1 MKKFISLFVVILLVL
16 SMSVPVFASSTGNVD
31 KVSFT
36 PEEFV
41 QLIRNNYVIY
51 DIAFGGGSPTNSVS
65 VSGSSVVFTS
75 FDTTSHTFNG
85 VTFQVS
91 IFSKDQGELVDGLCG
106 ISCNISCEFS
116 YVIQNASYPN
126 GQQFYLNPTS
136 ILVVPSRI
144 DGFLEPPTSLN
155 VSSGKASCNVLF
167 ESNLIGIGF
176 YSQTNS
182 IQSTSV
188 FNRIATI
195 KLSDISLYLRSG
207 SSADGTIEQALE
219 DIKANQEIINDN
231 ITSSADKIIQ
241 NNNENTDKITQN
253 NNENTEKITGSI
265 DNNTDKLIESLDTP
279 DSEMN
284 QDITDFN
291 NQIDANDKKLDDL
304 ADGMKI
310 DVPDIE
316 KELDLSI
323 IDEALTNDHFNS
335 LFLSLWDNANIIKIF
350 VVSFITSI
358 FGVILR
364 GKRT

>member
-16 SMSVPVFASSTGNVD
+16 SMSVPVFASSTGNVN
-31 KVSFT
+31 KLSFT

-41 QLIRNNYVIY
+41 QLIRNNYINY
-51 DIAFGGGSPTNSVS
+51 DIAFGGGSPTNSYS

-85 VTFQVS
+85 VSFQVS
-91 IFSKDQGELVDGLCG
+91 IFNRNGELVDGLCG
-106 ISCNISCEFS
+106 ITCNISCEFS

-144 DGFLEPPTSLN
+144 DGVIEPPTSLN
-155 VSSGKASCNVLF
+155 VSSGKAFCDVVF
-167 ESNLIGIGF
+167 ESNLNGIGF
-176 YSQTNS
+176 ISQTNS

-265 DNNTDKLIESLDTP
+265 DNNTDKLIGSLDTP

-323 IDEALTNDHFNS
+323 IDEALTNDHFNT
-335 LFLSLWDNANIIKIF
+335 LFLSLWDNVHIISIF